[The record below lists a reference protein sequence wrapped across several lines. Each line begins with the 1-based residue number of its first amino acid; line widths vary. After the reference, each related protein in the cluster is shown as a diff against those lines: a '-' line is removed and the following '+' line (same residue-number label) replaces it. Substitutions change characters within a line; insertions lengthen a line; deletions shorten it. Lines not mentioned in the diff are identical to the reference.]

1 MWNEILFGIAV
12 VLAGLLPIAL
22 ILLAMF
28 GT

>member
-28 GT
+28 VT

>member
-12 VLAGLLPIAL
+12 VLAGLLPIVL